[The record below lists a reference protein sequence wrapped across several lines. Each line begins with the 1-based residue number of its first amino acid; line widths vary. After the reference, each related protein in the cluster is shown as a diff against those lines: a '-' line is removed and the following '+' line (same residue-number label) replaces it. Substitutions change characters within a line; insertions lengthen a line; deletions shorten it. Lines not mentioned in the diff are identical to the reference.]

1 MSNAEITNLIH
12 NRHARGRT
20 KIGWLESYHTF
31 SFGEF
36 HDPDRMGFR
45 ALRVIN
51 DDRVRPVSVMN
62 YSRGFPRSCLA

>member
-1 MSNAEITNLIH
+1 MSNVEITNLIH
-12 NRHARGRT
+12 DRYARGHT

-51 DDRVRPVSVMN
+51 DDRRISI
-62 YSRGFPRSCLA
+62 SRFSHYLNCRMC